1 MKIYDASAFFE
12 AASSKTLDLEA
23 FILDL
28 TFFEVGNIAFKH
40 ASMLKTI
47 SKEDAESFIN
57 ILANW
62 SKVIFVRQDDLHEI
76 FSTAFSSNL
85 TFYDSAYVYFAKKY
99 NAILETQDKKLYE
112 RAGKSCKV
120 KLI

>member
-1 MKIYDASAFFE
+1 MKIYDSSAFFE
-12 AASSKTLDLEA
+12 AASSKTLDAES

-28 TFFEVGNIAFKH
+28 TFYEVGNVVMKH
-40 ASMLKTI
+40 ASLLKDI
-47 SKEDAESFIN
+47 SKEDAESFVT

-62 SKVIFVRQDDLHEI
+62 NKVLFIQQDDLKEI
-76 FSTAFSSNL
+76 FSIAFATRL

-99 NAILETQDKKLYE
+99 GAILETQDKKLSE
-112 RAGKSCKV
+112 SAGKFCKV